1 MDEHE
6 ASPQALSRS
15 ARRSIEA
22 VLDRVE
28 DRLRD
33 APDGLHRI
41 GPPAAASE
49 LDASGLPAAARL
61 LWERWDGLDLA
72 CSEVV
77 IFALAEQG
85 AATEAAL
92 AEARIVAGDRV
103 IGERGRD
110 LLVYSAD
117 PFAEGGDVVLVEED
131 GARAPH
137 SSTVER
143 MVLALLGEIAVL
155 YDDEGEFREELY
167 GEDGELVPALER
179 RLLRRHLDLD
189 PDAPLARF
197 RLAQSLRRVGQARA
211 ALAELGQLLRRA
223 PDFAWAHHERG
234 RAALALG
241 ERATAQRAFAKAA
254 ELAVGEGVGAPADPA
269 LEAYF
274 LAWQA
279 SASEGDERSRLA
291 AKALERVPE
300 LAAAQEASVR
310 AALEAEDG
318 ARAREQLELG
328 LAVVP
333 KHLGLL
339 SLRAAVEE
347 MAEETAQE
355 LDAEPELA
363 EGGRGRG
370 DTSAADRPRS
380 GGGQGQRGQGQ
391 RGQGQRS
398 GGGQSQRGQGQRSG
412 GRGQGQRSGSAGQD
426 RRSRQGRGSGG
437 GRRAGSG
444 SRKPSGE

>member
-1 MDEHE
+1 MDEHA
-6 ASPQALSRS
+6 ASPEALSRS

-33 APDGLHRI
+33 APDGLHRL
-41 GPPAAASE
+41 GDPASSGALA
-49 LDASGLPAAARL
+49 ASGLPPAARI

-72 CSEVV
+72 CSEAV
-77 IFALAEQG
+77 ILPLEEQG
-85 AATEAAL
+85 RATEEAL
-92 AEARIVAGDRV
+92 EDGRIVAGDRV

-110 LLVYSAD
+110 LLVFSAD

-131 GARAPH
+131 GSRAPH

-143 MVLALLGEIAVL
+143 LALALLGEIAVL

-197 RLAQSLRRVGQARA
+197 RLAQSLRRAGQARA

-234 RAALALG
+234 RVSLLLG
-241 ERATAQRAFAKAA
+241 DRSGAQRAFGKAA
-254 ELAVGEGVGAPADPA
+254 ELAVSEAIGAPADPA

-279 SASEGDERSRLA
+279 LASDGDERRRCA
-291 AKALERVPE
+291 AQALERIPE

-310 AALEAEDG
+310 AAIEDGDG

-333 KHLGLL
+333 THLGLL
-339 SLRAAVEE
+339 SLRGAVEE
-347 MAEETAQE
+347 MSEETAIE
-355 LDAEPELA
+355 VVEEAAPVKRADKPKAA
-363 EGGRGRG
+363 SGGAG
-370 DTSAADRPRS
+370 DRPAAKGKRP
-380 GGGQGQRGQGQ
+380 GGQGQRQ
-391 RGQGQRS
+391 R
-398 GGGQSQRGQGQRSG
+398 GGGQRA
-412 GRGQGQRSGSAGQD
+412 GR
-426 RRSRQGRGSGG
+426 GG
-437 GRRAGSG
+437 GRRTTGSG
-444 SRKPSGE
+444 SRK

>member
-1 MDEHE
+1 MDEHA
-6 ASPQALSRS
+6 ASPEALSRS

-33 APDGLHRI
+33 APDGLHRL
-41 GPPAAASE
+41 GDPAGSGALA
-49 LDASGLPAAARL
+49 ASGLPAAARL

-72 CSEVV
+72 CSEAV
-77 IFALAEQG
+77 ILALAEQG
-85 AATEAAL
+85 RATDEAL
-92 AEARIVAGDRV
+92 EDGRIVAGDRV

-110 LLVYSAD
+110 LLVFSAD
-117 PFAEGGDVVLVEED
+117 PFAEGGDVILVEED
-131 GARAPH
+131 GSRAPH

-143 MVLALLGEIAVL
+143 LVLALLGEIAVL

-197 RLAQSLRRVGQARA
+197 RLAQSLRRAGQARA

-223 PDFAWAHHERG
+223 PDFTWAHHERG
-234 RAALALG
+234 RVSLLLG
-241 ERATAQRAFAKAA
+241 DRPGAQRAFGKAA
-254 ELAVGEGVGAPADPA
+254 ELAVAGAVGAPADPA

-279 SASEGDERSRLA
+279 LASDGDDRRRYA
-291 AKALERVPE
+291 AQALERIPE

-310 AALEAEDG
+310 AAIEDGDG

-333 KHLGLL
+333 THLGLL
-339 SLRAAVEE
+339 SLRGAVDELVK
-347 MAEETAQE
+347 ETASE
-355 LDAEPELA
+355 EVEAAAPA
-363 EGGRGRG
+363 KRG
-370 DTSAADRPRS
+370 DKPRPARR
-380 GGGQGQRGQGQ
+380 GGGKPAPDKAKRPGGQGQRRRGGQ
-391 RGQGQRS
+391 R
-398 GGGQSQRGQGQRSG
+398 
-412 GRGQGQRSGSAGQD
+412 
-426 RRSRQGRGSGG
+426 GG
-437 GRRAGSG
+437 GRRTTGSGSGSG
-444 SRKPSGE
+444 SRK